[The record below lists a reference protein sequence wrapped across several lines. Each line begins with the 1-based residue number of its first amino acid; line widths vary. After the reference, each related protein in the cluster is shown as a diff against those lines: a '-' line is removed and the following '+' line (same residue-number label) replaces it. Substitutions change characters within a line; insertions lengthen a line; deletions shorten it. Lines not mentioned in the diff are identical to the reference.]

1 VCALE
6 IQKFGEHW
14 SLQLSMSSMLPG
26 SWVKV
31 AVILAA
37 VFTISTIWMLQL
49 NNVRSG
55 VERLTGSLLG
65 GQDGK
70 MTVKEKCLYEYNLTL
85 SFESTMGR
93 TVMLDWWGVELICSV
108 LRPDMDV
115 LEYGSGGS
123 TTFFSQFV
131 KSWTSM
137 EHDGNWV
144 PKVKNT
150 LKMLPWANKVTLHHV
165 ARDLPTKS
173 FEGSEEE
180 YRSYIDKPASFG
192 RQFDLVIDDGRAR
205 VGVGRGVVNH
215 KLLATGG
222 RLIIH
227 DWERPEYKQLVTDVG
242 FSVDREDTE
251 SRRHMAL
258 LKLE

>member
-1 VCALE
+1 MTS
-6 IQKFGEHW
+6 
-14 SLQLSMSSMLPG
+14 SLLPG

-31 AVILAA
+31 AVIIAT
-37 VFTISTIWMLQL
+37 VFILSTVWLLQL
-49 NNVRSG
+49 NTSVRSE
-55 VERLTGSLLG
+55 VERLRGSLLG
-65 GQDGK
+65 CGDRKSSGSEEEVS
-70 MTVKEKCLYEYNLTL
+70 TGEKCVYEYNLTL

-93 TVMLDWWGVELICSV
+93 TVMLDRWGVELMCSI

-137 EHDGNWV
+137 EHDSNWE

-150 LKMLPWANKVTLHHV
+150 LKKLPWGNKVSLYLV
-165 ARDLPTKS
+165 PRDMPSKS
-173 FEGSEEE
+173 FEGNEEE
-180 YRSYIDKPASFG
+180 YRSYIDKPASLG
-192 RQFDLVIDDGRAR
+192 RKFDLIIDDGRAR

-215 KLLATGG
+215 HLLAPGG
-222 RLIIH
+222 RLMIH
-227 DWERPEYKQLVTDVG
+227 DWERKEYKQLVTDVG
-242 FSVDREDTE
+242 FSVDREDKK
-251 SRRHMAL
+251 SPRHMAL